1 MFQVSAE
8 EAIALAQPLGLR
20 STAHREPEPSLRP
33 RRQQKHAQTGAR
45 A

>member
-8 EAIALAQPLGLR
+8 EAIALAQPLGVR
-20 STAHREPEPSLRP
+20 STHREPERSLRP